1 MKYKAVEF
9 SILLE
14 RIKETAQIINLKI
27 LIHLLLI
34 LFAHRFNHF

>member
-14 RIKETAQIINLKI
+14 RIKDTAQIINLKI
-27 LIHLLLI
+27 LIRLLLI